1 MTIDELNQKK
11 VTESAKLQRIQEKC
25 HQARVDLETAEFDVS
40 RLERTLQIEREDS
53 VLQEIPWPTA
63 SAEKQFTAARAKVST
78 AQAGLDACMGALAK
92 QAGIVEG
99 IAGEITARRLEGF
112 ELALEPAKERAFAA
126 MREFCE
132 AAVELNVLANAHGIH
147 SHQLSAS
154 LYPIGRDPLDG
165 LAERLGR
172 CDLLT
177 HAIRFQTELWYR
189 FRKTV

>member
-63 SAEKQFTAARAKVST
+63 SDVKQFRAARAKVST

-147 SHQLSAS
+147 SHQLAAS